1 METLSLGQRKSLRVL
16 LVDDDSFALRVV
28 RHILYELDVGQIE
41 EAFNGKSA
49 IEKLAQQDFDLLIT
63 DVEMPKLNGLG
74 LIKAI
79 RCGKTRAPRDLPIII
94 TTILTNS
101 EVLGIS
107 VVLDVNGFL
116 AKPMRPI
123 SVDNKISAALN
134 EIISTKPISEYE
146 LVETDLKVLRGKLK
160 ASRKLVNASILLDQ
174 EEKLKKEAAQSSSS
188 NIEGNRFFIRELK
201 PGMRICQDIVLKD
214 NSLLLKTGYTL
225 TETTINRLVDL
236 REVLQDESV
245 LVMPED
251 AKKST

>member
-1 METLSLGQRKSLRVL
+1 METPSFEQMKSLKVL

-41 EAFNGKSA
+41 EAFNGESA
-49 IEKLAQQDFDLLIT
+49 IEKLAQRDFDLLIT

-79 RCGKTRAPRDLPIII
+79 RCGKTRAPRDLPVIII
-94 TTILTNS
+94 TILTNS

-116 AKPMRPI
+116 AKPMRPV
-123 SVDNKISAALN
+123 SVAEKISAALN
-134 EIISTKPISEYE
+134 EIITTKPISEYE
-146 LVETDLKVLRGKLK
+146 LVETDLKVLRKKSKVLK
-160 ASRKLVNASILLDQ
+160 GLVNASVLVDHQ
-174 EEKLKKEAAQSSSS
+174 RNLKKRAAQHPPT
-188 NIEGNRFFIRELK
+188 NIDGNRFFIRELK
-201 PGMRICQDIVLKD
+201 PGMRICQDIFLKD

-236 REVLQDESV
+236 REMLQNESV
-245 LVMPED
+245 AIMPAE
-251 AKKST
+251 TTE